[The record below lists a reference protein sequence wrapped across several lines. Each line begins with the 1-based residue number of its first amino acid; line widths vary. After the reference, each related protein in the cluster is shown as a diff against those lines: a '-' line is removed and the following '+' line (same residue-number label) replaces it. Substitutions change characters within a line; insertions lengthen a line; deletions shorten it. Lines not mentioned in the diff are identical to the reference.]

1 MTAHSS
7 RCTVLFGVLACVAYY
22 VLLDIVTPFLPHASV
37 PTWWRD
43 AWPTSTAGVMSWFAA
58 LDLAAALL
66 SAIPVA
72 AFLLWR
78 VGTRSLLVSLIVGL
92 LVATS
97 VLVSSIVEYP
107 ANKRA
112 LTVAIVQFASI
123 GSAVAVIVLAA
134 RRCSITSRRSDR

>member
-7 RCTVLFGVLACVAYY
+7 RRTVLFGVVACVAYY
-22 VLLDIVTPFLPHASV
+22 VLLDVVTPFLPYASV

-43 AWPTSTAGVMSWFAA
+43 AWPSSTAGVMSWFAA

-66 SAIPVA
+66 AAIPVA
-72 AFLLWR
+72 AFILWR
-78 VGTRSLLVSLIVGL
+78 VGTRSLLISLIVGL

-97 VLVSSIVEYP
+97 VLISSIVEYP
-107 ANKRA
+107 VSQRG
-112 LTVAIVQFASI
+112 LTVAIVQFSFI

-134 RRCSITSRRSDR
+134 TRCSLISRWSDR